1 MSEKYTFIILLSFYS
16 FIHGNKLSSNKV
28 VQIYILWR
36 LRAANLFFKGKGNK
50 QGLQLYDIIFAE
62 M

>member
-50 QGLQLYDIIFAE
+50 QGL
-62 M
+62 